1 MTMTDT
7 QAHNSA
13 AISSNPLRIMLEE
26 SCAQQR
32 GLMLMVNGLQV
43 PGIIVEVTE
52 HFVMAKSQSQGNIVV
67 RLDRIDG
74 VAGFVGDKNT
84 QLAG

>member
-1 MTMTDT
+1 MTTVDT
-7 QAHNSA
+7 AVHPRAVTFSD
-13 AISSNPLRIMLEE
+13 PLRIMLEE
-26 SCAQQR
+26 SCTQQR
-32 GLMLMVNGLQV
+32 GLMLMVNGLQF
-43 PGIIVEVTE
+43 PGIVVEVTD
-52 HFVMAKSQSQGNIVV
+52 HFVLAKSQAQGNIVV